1 MSLFYRLAYRV
12 GFTPWERADV
22 SRGAHFDALL
32 ESVPGPGRALD
43 VGCGSGELS
52 IRLARRGWDVTGIDN
67 VPAAV
72 ELAMVAAEQA
82 GVDVRF
88 VEGDVTAM
96 ADRVGSNYG
105 LIVDFGCFHGLSDSE
120 RAAYRRQLDRVSSPD
135 ATFLMF
141 AFEPRFRGPLP
152 RGVDLAEIE
161 QIFFGWSVVEE
172 VSVRVGFHSKW
183 YRLVR
188 RRHVP

>member
-1 MSLFYRLAYRV
+1 MSVFYRLAYRV
-12 GFTPWERADV
+12 GFTPWERAAV
-22 SRGAHFDALL
+22 ARGAHFDALL

-67 VPAAV
+67 VPAAI
-72 ELAMVAAEQA
+72 ESAAAAADDA
-82 GVDVRF
+82 GVTVRF
-88 VEGDVTAM
+88 VEGDVATM
-96 ADRVGSNYG
+96 ADAVGAGYG

-120 RAAYRRQLDRVSSPD
+120 RAAYRRQLDRVSVSG

-141 AFEPRFRGPLP
+141 AFEPHFRGPMP
-152 RGVDLAEIE
+152 RGAGLAEIE
-161 QIFFGWSVVEE
+161 QCFAGWSVDEQ
-172 VSVRVGFHSKW
+172 VSVRTGFSARW

-188 RRHVP
+188 G